1 MLENEGKRRRGI
13 RDRDRPQGVATAGTK
28 AETQCV
34 AERTYRGCHP
44 IHSQS
49 YPECHGTTI
58 RTKRR
63 YNDPQSALANRK
75 TTRTPNNFTGG
86 TNPRSQDRLH
96 VSLSRLGRA
105 IFTGQLPPGCRA
117 PRGGSRLMPD
127 RVEIGSVRS
136 KSTRYRLSCSNAAK
150 GDRTVRAER
159 RRPSER
165 LAALPTRRCDVR
177 VPPLFLP
184 FHSER
189 REKGAYTTSCI
200 PFSYVL
206 VCEEHQKRP

>member
-1 MLENEGKRRRGI
+1 MLEKKGKRYPGI
-13 RDRDRPQGVATAGTK
+13 RDRDRLQGVATARTK

-49 YPECHGTTI
+49 YPECHGTMI

-96 VSLSRLGRA
+96 VSLSRLGGRFSQVSSLRA
-105 IFTGQLPPGCRA
+105 VGPPEVGVGWG
-117 PRGGSRLMPD
+117 P
-127 RVEIGSVRS
+127 IGSKSDRSVRN
-136 KSTRYRLSCSNAAK
+136 RADIGWAVRMQQW
-150 GDRTVRAER
+150 RTEPCVPNVAGQVR
-159 RRPSER
+159 
-165 LAALPTRRCDVR
+165 
-177 VPPLFLP
+177 
-184 FHSER
+184 
-189 REKGAYTTSCI
+189 G
-200 PFSYVL
+200 
-206 VCEEHQKRP
+206 